1 MNHTNT
7 PCTMTS
13 DTQHNGSMSGVVG
26 TVGKVSIIDKNKM
39 DDANRKAIEIL
50 EKDGLSA
57 AIKHMFTDKK
67 TGRTLT
73 YGEMRTLY
81 G

>member
-1 MNHTNT
+1 MNHTNNY
-7 PCTMTS
+7 CTTRL
-13 DTQHNGSMSGVVG
+13 DTQQDGSMSGVVS
-26 TVGKVSIIDKNKM
+26 TVSKVGIIDKNNM
-39 DDANRKAIEIL
+39 DEANRKAIEIL
-50 EKDGLSA
+50 EKDGMSA
-57 AIKHMFTDKK
+57 AIKNMFTDKK